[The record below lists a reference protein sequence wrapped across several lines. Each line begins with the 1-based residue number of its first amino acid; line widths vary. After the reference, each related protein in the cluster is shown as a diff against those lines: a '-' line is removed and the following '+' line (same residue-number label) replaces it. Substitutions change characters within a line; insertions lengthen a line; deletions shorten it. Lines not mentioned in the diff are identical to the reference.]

1 MSKVFIKKFYK
12 NKAVRYRITIPETS
26 MEWTLDRKTYVSLKK
41 AILFEGWEE
50 GVLQEVYKKAVE
62 KTRPEQTLK

>member
-26 MEWTLDRKTYVSLKK
+26 MEWTLDQKTYTNLKL
-41 AILFEGWEE
+41 AIFGNIGEE
-50 GVLQEVYKKAVE
+50 YPNIRMEVE
-62 KTRPEQTLK
+62 EHE